1 MTAAAPSRWKTIV
14 TDSLGFVA
22 VVWAIPAAI
31 VVVGLP
37 IALLFMGLKVHR
49 AHDLADPVRL
59 ALAVLCAGLRRIE

>member
-14 TDSLGFVA
+14 GDSLGFIA

-37 IALLFMGLKVHR
+37 IALLVMGLR
-49 AHDLADPVRL
+49 FIARMIWPTP
-59 ALAVLCAGLRRIE
+59 